1 MAVSV
6 AAELCSINYRETGVT
21 LTPAGKGVFQ
31 VFLNGKKVY
40 DRKEPDA
47 VDFLPALKEI
57 HKIRESV
64 RELFAEE
71 PATAGAAH

>member
-6 AAELCSINYRETGVT
+6 AAELSSINYRETGVT
-21 LTPAGKGVFQ
+21 LTPAGKGTFQ

-57 HKIRESV
+57 HKIRETV
-64 RELFAEE
+64 REIFAEE
-71 PATAGAAH
+71 PILAASH

>member
-6 AAELCSINYRETGVT
+6 AAELSSINYRETGIT
-21 LTPAGKGVFQ
+21 LTPAGKGTFQ

-57 HKIRESV
+57 HKIRETV

-71 PATAGAAH
+71 PATVAAH

>member
-6 AAELCSINYRETGVT
+6 AAELSSINYSETGVT
-21 LTPAGKGVFQ
+21 LTPAGKGTFQ

-57 HKIRESV
+57 HKIRETV

-71 PATAGAAH
+71 PATAGASH

>member
-6 AAELCSINYRETGVT
+6 AAELSSINYRETGVT
-21 LTPAGKGVFQ
+21 LTPAGKGTFQ

-64 RELFAEE
+64 RELFSEE
-71 PATAGAAH
+71 LATAAAH